1 MVFYHLKILRFTK
14 KDFSL
19 RNVCQNCKYM
29 GYVSVVKER
38 NPRVVIAT
46 KTKEK
51 FLGNYLSGFVIQI
64 ENVEILT

>member
-1 MVFYHLKILRFTK
+1 
-14 KDFSL
+14 
-19 RNVCQNCKYM
+19 M

-64 ENVEILT
+64 EYVEVLN